1 MTRERVIDFL
11 PEIYR
16 PFLPDVFERPMVEER
31 HATCATCTMCPPPV
45 PDFPP
50 EAYFNPSTKCCTF
63 HPALPN
69 YSVGGLLRDTSDMG
83 AEGRR
88 RVLAK
93 IGARTGVTPAGILP
107 PARVLLLQRHG
118 KAGFGRAE
126 RLVCPY
132 LDRERGACT
141 VWAQREAECATW
153 FCKHNHGVDGR
164 AFWKQLRDYLVTV
177 HVTLGTWAMRELG
190 IDADRI
196 AEGFGPRLDALDA
209 RDLDDGPPSDSAY
222 GRMWGAWSGREQAFY
237 VAAYDLVRAL
247 DRARFASLVGI
258 EHAVAVDRLA
268 RRHDAIAHPALP
280 DPLVRNPT
288 LRVDRVPD
296 GSYVL
301 TAGDAGES
309 TRLRGDIYR
318 LLDLFDGRSPT
329 RDIRARVR
337 AETGYGVSDSF
348 LTALYHHR
356 ILVDA
361 QQGL

>member
-1 MTRERVIDFL
+1 MTREHVIDFL

-16 PFLPDVFERPMVEER
+16 PFLPDVFERPMAEER
-31 HATCATCTMCPPPV
+31 HATCANCTMCPPPV

-69 YSVGGLLRDTSDMG
+69 YSVGGLLDDTSEAG
-83 AEGRR
+83 TEGRG

-93 IGARTGVTPAGILP
+93 IDARVGVTPAGILP

-118 KAGFGRAE
+118 KAGFGRASS
-126 RLVCPY
+126 LVCPY

-141 VWAQREAECATW
+141 VWAHREAECATW
-153 FCKHNHGVDGR
+153 FCKHNQGFDGR
-164 AFWKQLRDYLVTV
+164 AFWKQLRDYLVAV
-177 HVTLGTWAMRELG
+177 HVTLGTWTMRELG

-196 AEGFGPRLDALDA
+196 AAGFGPNLDALDA
-209 RDLDDGPPSDSAY
+209 RDLDDGPPAPAAY
-222 GRMWGAWSGREQAFY
+222 AAMWGDWAGREAAFY
-237 VAAYDLVRAL
+237 AAAYDLVRGL
-247 DRARFASLVGI
+247 DRRRFTSLVGI

-268 RRHDAIAHPALP
+268 RRHDAITSPRLP

-288 LRVDRVPD
+288 LRVDRVAD

-301 TAGDAGES
+301 TAGDLGES
-309 TRLRGDIYR
+309 TRLRGEIYH
-318 LLDLFDGRSPT
+318 LLDWFDGRQST
-329 RDIRARVR
+329 AGVRARVK

-348 LTALYHHR
+348 LTALYQHR
-356 ILVDA
+356 ILIAV
-361 QQGL
+361 